1 MKDIPDESI
10 DLILTDPPYLISK
23 KSGFNSGGAWT
34 NAEDKRLQKTP
45 PKTDFG
51 EWDKKEID
59 FFIAFKEFYRV
70 LKPIGAL
77 ICFFDIWKMQYLK
90 QIAEENKFKQFRLIR
105 WDKTNPVPVNSKL
118 NYLSNATE
126 YALTCVKG
134 GKPTFHSEYNPGI
147 FKYPICSGKER
158 TEHPTQK
165 PVSLMRDLLGIHTNE
180 GDTVLDAFMGSGS
193 TGIACIHTNRNF
205 IGIELDENYFK
216 IAKDRIESELN
227 NVPYVKNSTHTDIK
241 NEKVILF

>member
-1 MKDIPDESI
+1 MKLLQGDCLELMVNIPDKSI

-23 KSGFNSGGAWT
+23 KSGFNSGGAWN

-59 FFIAFKEFYRV
+59 FYTVFKEFYRV
-70 LKPIGAL
+70 LKPSGTL
-77 ICFFDIWKMQYLK
+77 ICFFDIWKMQCLK
-90 QIAEENKFKQFRLIR
+90 QIAEENKFKQLRLIR

-134 GKPTFHSEYNPGI
+134 GKPTFHSEYNPGV

-158 TEHPTQK
+158 TSHPTQK
-165 PVSLMRDLLGIHTNE
+165 PLNFMQELLKIHTNE
-180 GDTVLDAFMGSGS
+180 GDMVLDPFMGSGT
-193 TGIACIHTNRNF
+193 TGAACVNMNRDF
-205 IGIELDENYFK
+205 IGIELDEQYYQ
-216 IAKDRIESELN
+216 IAEQRIMS
-227 NVPYVKNSTHTDIK
+227 HI
-241 NEKVILF
+241 EKREVL

>member
-1 MKDIPDESI
+1 MKRMVDFTRTPKIVLKQGDCLELMKYIPNGSI
-10 DLILTDPPYLISK
+10 DLVLTDPPYLISK
-23 KSGFNSGGAWT
+23 KSGFNSGGSWN

-59 FFIAFKEFYRV
+59 FFTVFKEFYRV
-70 LKPIGAL
+70 LRPGGTI

-90 QIAEENKFKQFRLIR
+90 QMAEENKFKQFRLIH
-105 WDKTNPVPVNSKL
+105 WYKTNPVPVNSKL
-118 NYLSNATE
+118 NYLSNASE

-134 GKPTFHSEYNPGI
+134 GKPTFHSEYNPGV

-165 PVSLMRDLLGIHTNE
+165 PVSLMRDLLDIHTNE
-180 GDTVLDAFMGSGS
+180 SDIVLDAFMGSGS
-193 TGIACIHTNRNF
+193 TGIACIKARRNF
-205 IGIELDENYFK
+205 IGIELDKHYFS
-216 IAKDRIESELN
+216 IAVNRLTE
-227 NVPYVKNSTHTDIK
+227 V
-241 NEKVILF
+241 

>member
-1 MKDIPDESI
+1 M
-10 DLILTDPPYLISK
+10 
-23 KSGFNSGGAWT
+23 
-34 NAEDKRLQKTP
+34 QKTP

-59 FFIAFKEFYRV
+59 FFTAFKEFYRV
-70 LKPIGAL
+70 LKPSGTL

-90 QIAEENKFKQFRLIR
+90 QIAEENKFKQLRLIR

-165 PVSLMRDLLGIHTNE
+165 PVSLMRDLLDIHTNE

-193 TGIACIHTNRNF
+193 TGIACKNLNRNF
-205 IGIELDENYFK
+205 IGIELDEKYFN
-216 IAKDRIESELN
+216 IAKDRIENHIYKKEL
-227 NVPYVKNSTHTDIK
+227 
-241 NEKVILF
+241 F

>member
-1 MKDIPDESI
+1 MIDLRQGDCLEVMKDIPDKSI

-23 KSGFNSGGAWT
+23 KSGFNSGGAWN

-70 LKPIGAL
+70 LKPSGTIV
-77 ICFFDIWKMQYLK
+77 CFFDIWKMHYLK

-165 PVSLMRDLLGIHTNE
+165 PLNLMQELLKIHTND
-180 GDTVLDAFMGSGS
+180 GDIVLDPFMGSGS
-193 TGIACIHTNRNF
+193 TGVACKNLNRNF

-216 IAKDRIESELN
+216 IAEERIENYRCKEN
-227 NVPYVKNSTHTDIK
+227 
-241 NEKVILF
+241 LF

>member
-1 MKDIPDESI
+1 MKLLQGDCLELMVDIPDKSI

-23 KSGFNSGGAWT
+23 KSGFNSGGAWN

-59 FFIAFKEFYRV
+59 FYTVFKEFYRV
-70 LKPIGAL
+70 LKPSGTL
-77 ICFFDIWKMQYLK
+77 ICFFDIWKMQCLK
-90 QIAEENKFKQFRLIR
+90 QIAEENKFKQLRLIR

-126 YALTCVKG
+126 YALTCVRG
-134 GKPTFHSEYNPGI
+134 SKPTFHSEYNPGI

-158 TEHPTQK
+158 TAHPTQK
-165 PVSLMRDLLGIHTNE
+165 PLNFMQELLKIHTDV
-180 GDTVLDAFMGSGS
+180 GDIVLDPFMGSGT
-193 TGIACIHTNRNF
+193 TGVACINMNRDF
-205 IGIELDENYFK
+205 IGIELDKNYFN
-216 IAKDRIESELN
+216 IAQERINDELCS
-227 NVPYVKNSTHTDIK
+227 KH
-241 NEKVILF
+241 LA

>member
-1 MKDIPDESI
+1 MKLLQGDCLELMVDIPDKSI

-23 KSGFNSGGAWT
+23 KSGFNSGGAWN

-59 FFIAFKEFYRV
+59 FYTVFKEFYRV
-70 LKPIGAL
+70 LKPSGTL

-90 QIAEENKFKQFRLIR
+90 QIAEENKFKQLRLIR

-126 YALTCVKG
+126 YALTCVRG
-134 GKPTFHSEYNPGI
+134 SKPTFHSEYNPGI

-158 TEHPTQK
+158 TAHPTQK
-165 PVSLMRDLLGIHTNE
+165 PLNFMQELLKIHTDV
-180 GDTVLDAFMGSGS
+180 GDIVLDPFMGSGT
-193 TGIACIHTNRNF
+193 TGVACINMNRDF
-205 IGIELDENYFK
+205 IGIELDKDYFN
-216 IAKDRIESELN
+216 IAQGRINEELCS
-227 NVPYVKNSTHTDIK
+227 KHLK
-241 NEKVILF
+241 